1 MKISGAKATTDPFE
15 RLALLQLVESS
26 AEELGAKFGIK
37 QLDLGLDAAAII
49 GAVAKHGDAPLRN
62 GP

>member
-1 MKISGAKATTDPFE
+1 VVLKATTDPFE

-26 AEELGAKFGIK
+26 TEELGAKLEIE

-49 GAVAKHGDAPLRN
+49 GAVAQHGDAPLRH